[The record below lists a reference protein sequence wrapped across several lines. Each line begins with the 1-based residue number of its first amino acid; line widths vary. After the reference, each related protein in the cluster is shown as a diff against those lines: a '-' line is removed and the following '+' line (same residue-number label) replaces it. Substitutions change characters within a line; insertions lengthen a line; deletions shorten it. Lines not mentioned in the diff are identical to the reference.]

1 MIIEYNKLFLYSPKN
16 SIAFCTAIEEFFWL
30 IKDNNVFAIPIPAI
44 SIALINT
51 KDKNCEKLSI
61 ILLKP
66 QAAFFRFLIL
76 ALSSFAN
83 NSSTFLNPSK
93 TETSSLNFTLYS

>member
-1 MIIEYNKLFLYSPKN
+1 MNIINCFYIPEKIP
-16 SIAFCTAIEEFFWL
+16 IAFCTAIEEFFWL

-44 SIALINT
+44 NIALIET

-66 QAAFFRFLIL
+66 PAAFSDFLIL

-83 NSSTFLNPSK
+83 NSSTFFNPSK